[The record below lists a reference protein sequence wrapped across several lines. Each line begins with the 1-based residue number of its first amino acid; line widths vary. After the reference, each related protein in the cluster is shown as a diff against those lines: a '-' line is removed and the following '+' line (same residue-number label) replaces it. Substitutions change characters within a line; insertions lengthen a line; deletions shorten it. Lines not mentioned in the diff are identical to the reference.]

1 MKYYHKRREYLY
13 IKYWDVNNL
22 YRWEMTQKL
31 IVDISKW
38 LEETSQFNEGYIK
51 TTVNIVM
58 RDIFLKFMFNIVII
72 CLKFMI
78 INLFHLKEQKPKK
91 LKIL

>member
-51 TTVNIVM
+51 NYSKYS
-58 RDIFLKFMFNIVII
+58 DAGYFLEVHVQYRN
-72 CLKFMI
+72 
-78 INLFHLKEQKPKK
+78 NLPEIHDH
-91 LKIL
+91 